1 MKFKTLALFSAMTL
15 FVALGISDQT
25 FAQKL
30 PDKIITF
37 DVPGAGTRSSQG
49 TVPMSI
55 NPAGTITGYYVD
67 AGSIFHGFVRD
78 KDGIITSFDAGPN
91 FTIPTSI
98 NPKGTITGSYQDA
111 SRVTHGF
118 VRDKDGTITTFD
130 VPGAGSNGTFPASI
144 NPSGEITGIWTT
156 GVFHGTVLHG
166 FLRDAV

>member
-1 MKFKTLALFSAMTL
+1 MKFKTLALFSAMIL

-78 KDGIITSFDAGPN
+78 KDGIITPFDAGPN
-91 FTIPTSI
+91 FTTPISI
-98 NPKGTITGSYQDA
+98 NPSGEIAGYYFDVNF
-111 SRVTHGF
+111 RGHGF
-118 VRDKDGTITTFD
+118 VRDKDGTITSFD
-130 VPGAGSNGTFPASI
+130 VLGAGSNGTFPASI
-144 NPSGEITGIWTT
+144 NPRGEITGSYSDASN
-156 GVFHGTVLHG
+156 VSHG
-166 FLRDAV
+166 FLREP